1 MLKSAFFHVLL
12 FISTFFK
19 CQADICIY
27 ILAFMSA
34 HHRCTGSKKNNAFM
48 HSTNMRTVIS
58 LALLLWPKKPETKGL
73 KSYHLF
79 VFFDSRS
86 IQKRLIFRW
95 LANKIF
101 LDPNRIKQLKNNM
114 QLFIP
119 HLDFWKSRSVS
130 NLIKNSVPVHLIFF
144 FSLSPDFFQVYG
156 TNLKKNPVDKLKKIQ
171 ICRTWNFSKV
181 WKRP

>member
-1 MLKSAFFHVLL
+1 MELILHIGTLLQIKGLSRIVFLFQLLFTFFH
-12 FISTFFK
+12 
-19 CQADICIY
+19 
-27 ILAFMSA
+27 
-34 HHRCTGSKKNNAFM
+34 N
-48 HSTNMRTVIS
+48 
-58 LALLLWPKKPETKGL
+58 
-73 KSYHLF
+73 
-79 VFFDSRS
+79 SRS

-156 TNLKKNPVDKLKKIQ
+156 TNLKKIQLTNWKKIRSTEKK
-171 ICRTWNFSKV
+171 IRCAGPEIFLRFETDLNFSRPWFSEKKV
-181 WKRP
+181 QIKWPIERPLY